1 MEFLIEQEYK
11 FKHNKKFKSRNADWE
26 RWKQFLQAPL
36 EDYSTTFPLEI
47 SEKVIDQ
54 QAKKLTELIVGS
66 ATHFSG
72 LKEISNKRAK
82 SWWNNIKAAKKEMR
96 DSVRRYKLKQSPANL
111 RKMVEVK
118 EKYKNTI
125 SEAKLNS

>member
-1 MEFLIEQEYK
+1 MEK
-11 FKHNKKFKSRNADWE
+11 
-26 RWKQFLQAPL
+26 WKQFLQAPL
-36 EDYSTTFPLEI
+36 EDYSTSFPLEI

-54 QAKKLTELIVGS
+54 QANKLRELIVGS
-66 ATHFSG
+66 AIRFSG
-72 LKEISNKRAK
+72 LKEISNKRAT

-96 DSVRRYKLKQSPANL
+96 ESVRRYKLRQSPANL